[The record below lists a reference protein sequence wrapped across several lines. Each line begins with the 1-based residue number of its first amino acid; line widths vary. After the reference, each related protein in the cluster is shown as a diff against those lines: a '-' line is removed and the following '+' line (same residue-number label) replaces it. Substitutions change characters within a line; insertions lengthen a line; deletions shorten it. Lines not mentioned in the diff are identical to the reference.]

1 MNQIMTEQYPT
12 FQLYQALRDQLMDL
26 LTDADLRYTPGG
38 PNPPLGVLCREI
50 GEVEYTYIQSFKT
63 FTHDFSYRDTTSGL
77 AESVAQLAAWFGELD
92 QELRATIE
100 GLSDEDI
107 ANRLIDRGGGF
118 KLPPR
123 YQLEVYKEALLIF
136 YGKASVYLKA
146 MGKTLPEQWQDW
158 IT

>member
-1 MNQIMTEQYPT
+1 MIISGRLNSSTMAWRCSRNWETVRALPHPRYRMNQIMTEQYP
-12 FQLYQALRDQLMDL
+12 
-26 LTDADLRYTPGG
+26 
-38 PNPPLGVLCREI
+38 
-50 GEVEYTYIQSFKT
+50 T

-136 YGKASVYLKA
+136 YGKASV
-146 MGKTLPEQWQDW
+146 
-158 IT
+158 